1 MPKKKIGY
9 CFLTLLL
16 LVLSGCAS
24 LSEEECL
31 TGDWEGIG
39 YRDGLQGELQSV
51 LSEHQKSCSEY
62 QISLN
67 LDEYLQG
74 RKQGL
79 KAYCLPNNG
88 FRVGLRGVEYSYVCP
103 KALEKSFLIEY
114 QRGRTIYLQQKKV
127 NELETEIES
136 VEKQL
141 KKLTK
146 KIKTTE
152 RNLLEEGVSRQERK
166 ALLESLREQEREVPL
181 LSSELDQLQAG
192 LISEEF
198 ILRRLR

>member
-1 MPKKKIGY
+1 MTKKKIDY

-16 LVLSGCAS
+16 LFLSGCAS

-67 LDEYLQG
+67 LDEYIYG
-74 RKQGL
+74 YKQGL
-79 KAYCLPNNG
+79 KVYCQPNNA
-88 FRVGLRGVEYSYVCP
+88 FRVGLRGVEYTYVCP
-103 KALEKSFLIEY
+103 TAIEESFLVEY
-114 QRGRTIYLQQKKV
+114 QRGRTIYLQEQKV
-127 NELETEIES
+127 NALKTEIER
-136 VEKQL
+136 VEQQL

-152 RNLLEEGVSRQERK
+152 RNLLKEGASRQERK
-166 ALLESLREQEREVPL
+166 TLLENLREQEREVPL
-181 LSSELDQLQAG
+181 LSSELDQLKAG
-192 LISEEF
+192 LISEEY

>member
-1 MPKKKIGY
+1 VPKKIRY
-9 CFLTLLL
+9 YFLALLL

-51 LSEHQKSCSEY
+51 LSKHQKACSEY

-67 LDEYLQG
+67 LDDYLQG

-88 FRVGLRGVEYSYVCP
+88 FSVGLRGVEYSYVCP

-114 QRGRTIYLQQKKV
+114 QRGRTVYLQEQRV
-127 NELETEIES
+127 DQLETEIAS
-136 VEKQL
+136 VKKQL

-152 RNLLEEGVSRQERK
+152 RNLLKEGVSRQERK
-166 ALLESLREQEREVPL
+166 AILESLREQEREVPL
-181 LSSELDQLQAG
+181 LSSELDLLEAG
-192 LISEEF
+192 LIYEEF
-198 ILRRLR
+198 ILRQLR